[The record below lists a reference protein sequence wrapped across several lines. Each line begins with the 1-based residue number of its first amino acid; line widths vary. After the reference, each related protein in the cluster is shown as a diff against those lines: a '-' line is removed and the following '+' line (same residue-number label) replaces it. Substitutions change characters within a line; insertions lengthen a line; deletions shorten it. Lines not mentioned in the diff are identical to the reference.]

1 MRKPLI
7 ASWIVLAFAA
17 ASLAQSSG
25 PVPAEHPAASP
36 TSDASIH
43 GYGDRDKTCLSWT
56 DTCRAC
62 ERGDGDSISCSNIG
76 IACQPAGIT
85 CSKRQPEPAK

>member
-25 PVPAEHPAASP
+25 PAPPEIPAPSPA
-36 TSDASIH
+36 DVSIH
-43 GYGDRDKTCLSWT
+43 GYGDRDKTCMAWT
-56 DTCRAC
+56 DRCRAC
-62 ERGDGDSISCSNIG
+62 ARHDGDTISCSNIG
-76 IACQPAGIT
+76 IACQPAEIACT
-85 CSKRQPEPAK
+85 ARQAEPAK